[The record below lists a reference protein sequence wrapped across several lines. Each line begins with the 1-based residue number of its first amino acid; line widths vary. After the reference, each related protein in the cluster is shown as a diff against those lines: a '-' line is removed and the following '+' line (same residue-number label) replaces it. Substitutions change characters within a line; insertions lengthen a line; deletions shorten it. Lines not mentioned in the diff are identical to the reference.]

1 MASSILNPSLT
12 TIYTTLAALASI
24 LIVFVIFSFSTQPN
38 CLRTNYVRV
47 RTHDSLLPPDTTNIS
62 HLVFGL
68 VGSTNAWHHRKSYI
82 ESWWRPNITRG
93 YLYLDT
99 APTDDLLPWS
109 EASPPFRISDNIT
122 TLFEESRH
130 NGEPVMVRLI
140 HAVIEIFRDEREDVR
155 WYIMGDDDSIFF
167 VDNLV
172 DVLSKYDHT
181 KYIYIGGHS
190 ESIAPNE
197 ILSYDMGFGGAGL
210 IMSYPLAKMVQK
222 NIEDCVRRYPQL
234 KCADQTLMNCVND
247 FGVTLTAHQGLH
259 QMDLHGDVSGFLS
272 SHPKVP
278 MLSLHHFDQ
287 LDPIF
292 PSMDRSESAKHLMK
306 AANIDQPRLVQ
317 QTVCY
322 DRQLNWTFSCSW
334 GYSVHIYENIITRS
348 VLKAP
353 LQTFKPW
360 ILESTPPLFIF
371 DTRPLSND
379 PCATPH
385 VFLFESIKIINET
398 EVITNYV
405 RVASRGLP
413 ACEIAGNHSADLIN
427 RIEVV
432 SPMTKPKQDGKA
444 ECCDIVENKMEVVR
458 LKLRDCMEDE
468 LIA

>member
-1 MASSILNPSLT
+1 MASSFLKLSST
-12 TIYTTLAALASI
+12 TIYTTLAGVASI
-24 LIVFVIFSFSTQPN
+24 LIIFVIFSFSTQPN
-38 CLRTNYVRV
+38 CFPTDIVHV
-47 RTHDSLLPPDTTNIS
+47 RTHESLSPSDTTNIS

-68 VGSTNAWHHRKSYI
+68 VGSTEAWHHRKSYI

-99 APTDDLLPWS
+99 APTGDLLPWS
-109 EASPPFRISDNIT
+109 QASPPFRISDDIT
-122 TLFEESRH
+122 KLSQERH
-130 NGEPVMVRLI
+130 NGDPVMVRLV

-222 NIEDCVRRYPQL
+222 NIEDCLRRYPHL
-234 KCADQTLMNCVND
+234 TCADQTLMSCVND

-278 MLSLHHFDQ
+278 LLSLHHFDH

-306 AANIDQPRLVQ
+306 AANIDQARLVQ
-317 QTVCY
+317 QTVSY
-322 DRQLNWTFSCSW
+322 DRRLNWTFSCSW
-334 GYSVHIYENIITRS
+334 GYSVHIYENIIPRS
-348 VLKAP
+348 ILKAP

-360 ILESTPPLFIF
+360 ILDSKPPLFIF

-379 PCATPH
+379 PCVTPH
-385 VFLFESIKIINET
+385 VFLFESINIITET
-398 EVITNYV
+398 EVVTNYV
-405 RVASRGLP
+405 RVAPRGLP
-413 ACEIAGNHSADLIN
+413 ACEFGGNHSADLIYK
-427 RIEVV
+427 IEVV
-432 SPMTKPKQDGKA
+432 SPMKKPNQDGKA
-444 ECCDIVENKMEVVR
+444 ECCDVVENKMEVAR
-458 LKLRDCMEDE
+458 IKLRDCMDDE